1 MLTISK
7 ALSAGQALHYHKLEF
22 TAATQSYYQQGQA
35 VQGEWQGQLAE
46 SFGLKGAVTEAAF
59 AQLAEGRHPG
69 TGEQLVRHRFASEQ
83 ANADST
89 TTKTVEHRAGWD
101 ATFSAPKSVSLT
113 ALVGGDER
121 VRVAHREAVTVA
133 LTELERFTQARIGGN
148 HAAETTGK
156 FAAAKFEHDT
166 ARPVDGY
173 SAPQLHTHAVIFNV
187 TEQADGSTRA
197 LQPNSYFQSQQFAT
211 AVYQSELTYRLRA
224 LGYEIESGRSGAPEI
239 KGYSQEYLDA
249 SSPRSQQIRDHL
261 DKHGVSGAEAAEIA
275 AHTTRDSKQTLTK
288 EETLEAHK
296 QLAAQYG
303 NQADRVIAEAQSR
316 VQNEVQTIEP
326 QGLHRQA
333 RARQAVTYARDM
345 NFEREA
351 VVDERQLMR
360 DALRRGMG
368 ETTYADIR
376 TEFEQRRG
384 EGEFLQTGR
393 AKHDSA
399 RRFTTPATIAIERE
413 NVALMRAGQNT
424 VNPILSENQAAVQA
438 QSRAFFNASQRTVVE
453 EALTSRDRVHGLQ
466 GLAGTGKTSTLD
478 AIREGAQLGAYV
490 VEGFAP
496 TGRAAQ
502 QLRDA
507 GVSADTLQG
516 FLARGSRKQEE
527 DAASRHLY
535 LLDESSLAST
545 RQVNA
550 FLKKIGPED
559 RVLVIGDTRQHQSV
573 DAGRAFEQ
581 LQEAGLRTAKL
592 YTIVRQKD
600 PGLLAAVQHLA
611 SGQTKEGVQLLA
623 DQGRITEIV
632 AAKERIQAI
641 AKDYAASPDK
651 TLIVSPDNASRRAIN
666 EAVRVELQTAGEV
679 SRDSYLLTT
688 LVPRS
693 ELTGTDR
700 AWAARYQVGD
710 VIEYTRGSA
719 VEGIKRGSQATVV
732 AVNARENILTVSQA
746 DGQSVTYD
754 PTRLRGVSVYRE
766 AAIEIARGDRIQFTR
781 ANKELRVSNRDL
793 ATVERVDANQIT
805 VTMGDKEKGPQRT
818 VSFDPN
824 QDRHFDHGY
833 AVTSHS
839 AQGLTVERVLV
850 NIDTDGPRSL
860 INQRLAYVSIS
871 RASNDAR
878 IYTNDAVSLGERLAT
893 DVSKTA
899 AVDFQQRS
907 EPTAE
912 TQRNGQ
918 TQKRPASQQPVSDQ
932 QKALQ
937 YLGTADGQTG
947 LALLKDR
954 VQVHLEPA
962 ARLAAIAHDYAA
974 HPDRTVAI
982 VADPSERRE
991 VNRLIREQLTQ
1002 QGHLGDGRSLSV
1014 LVEKTMRRET
1024 AAHYQ
1029 PGNLIH
1035 YSRPNHNH
1043 GIARDS
1049 FATVVAVDENKNRI
1063 TVQKTDGEISTY
1075 NPAQLAST
1083 RSSKVY
1089 TEEMREVASG
1099 ERIRFTRASKDL
1111 GLRTGD
1117 LATVEKVYG
1126 NESLSVR
1133 LDNRKTVSIDA
1144 TQSRHIEY
1152 GYAID
1157 GAKTVRA
1164 DRVLANI
1171 DRPSQLEHTSPIHKS
1186 LSLATGDVALY
1197 TRAQPLLYQPH
1208 TGEQLLAYAEAI
1220 AKTQP
1225 APPLAVSA
1233 KSLSIAP
1240 AQQQQT
1246 APLIQ
1251 AAAATAPRV
1260 EEQRIQK
1267 EKSQPMKS
1275 SQLRQ
1280 FEQYHEAVQAER
1292 YRVTSIRMLP
1302 DGQKK
1307 AFILDKQDGVT
1318 KGLTPAEIAGRA
1330 AEMQRLGRR
1339 GENLSYTPLSEKK
1352 HHILIDDMDRTK
1364 LARLIADGSKPAAV
1378 LESSPGNYQAIL
1390 TIPKLGSAFDREV
1403 GNRLAERLNR
1413 EYGDPKLSGV
1423 VHPHRAPGY
1432 ENRKPKH
1439 EREDGTYPQVRLLKA
1454 KRREDA
1460 KTLELS
1466 RAIDSDYAQQA
1477 EKQVREAAQRPAM
1490 ASPWSGQDISH
1501 VYDAHRADI
1510 LARKKGEI
1518 DYSRLDSMIALRTRA
1533 TEHDRS
1539 AIYEA
1544 ISSGAPRSR
1553 PEDTRTIHQ
1562 WDDYAR
1568 RTADSAYTPYAEKQ
1582 LETLAP
1588 KHAKQ
1593 WAQLEGS
1600 VLRSESQRLG
1610 AAPPQQQQLKA
1621 SHPAAANDSD
1631 AALLPSEP
1639 PRVSHRHGIR
1649 H

>member
-7 ALSAGQALHYHKLEF
+7 ALSSGQALHYHKLEF
-22 TAATQSYYQQGQA
+22 TAATQSYYQQGRA
-35 VQGEWQGQLAE
+35 VQGEWQGQLAG

-59 AQLAEGRHPG
+59 AELAEGRHPE
-69 TGEQLVRHRFASEQ
+69 TGEQLVHHRFASEQ

-121 VRVAHREAVTVA
+121 VREAHREAVTVA
-133 LTELERFTQARIGGN
+133 LTELERYTQARIGGN

-173 SAPQLHTHAVIFNV
+173 SAPQLHIHAVIFNV

-211 AVYQSELTYRLRA
+211 AVYQAELTYRLRA
-224 LGYEIESGRSGAPEI
+224 LGYEIEAGRSGAPEI

-261 DKHGVSGAEAAEIA
+261 DKHRVSGAEAAEIA

-303 NQADRVIAEAQSR
+303 NQAHRVIAEAQAR
-316 VQNEVQTIEP
+316 VQNQAQTIDP

-368 ETTYADIR
+368 ETTYANIR
-376 TEFEQRRG
+376 TEFERRRG

-393 AKHDSA
+393 AKHDCA
-399 RRFTTPATIAIERE
+399 RRFTTPAMIAIERE
-413 NVALMRAGQNT
+413 NVALMRAGQDT
-424 VNPILSENQAAVQA
+424 AEPMLSEKQAAVQA
-438 QSRAFFNASQRTVVE
+438 QSQSFFNASQRTVVE
-453 EALTSRDRVHGLQ
+453 EVLTSRDRVHGLQ
-466 GLAGTGKTSTLD
+466 GLAGTGKTSTLA
-478 AIREGAQLGAYV
+478 AIREGAQLGGYA

-496 TGRAAQ
+496 TGRAAE

-516 FLARGSRKQEE
+516 FLARGSRKQQEH
-527 DAASRHLY
+527 AASRHLY

-545 RQVNA
+545 HQVNS

-581 LQEAGLRTAKL
+581 LQEAGLHTAKL
-592 YTIVRQKD
+592 DTIVRQKD
-600 PGLLAAVQHLA
+600 LGLLAAVQHLA
-611 SGQTKEGVQLLA
+611 SGQTRDGVQLLA
-623 DQGRITEIV
+623 DQGRISEI
-632 AAKERIQAI
+632 ATAKERIQAI
-641 AKDYAASPDK
+641 ARDYAASPDK

-666 EAVRVELQTAGEV
+666 EAVRLELQTADKV

-710 VIEYTRGSA
+710 VIEYSRGSA
-719 VEGIKRGSQATVV
+719 VEGIQRGSQAMVV
-732 AVNARENILTVSQA
+732 AVNARENILTVRQA
-746 DGQSVTYD
+746 DGQPVTYD

-766 AAIEIARGDRIQFTR
+766 AAIEIAPGDRIQFTR
-781 ANKELRVSNRDL
+781 AHKELGVSNRDL
-793 ATVERVDANQIT
+793 ATVETVNATRIT
-805 VTMGDKEKGPQRT
+805 VTIGDKEKRPQRT
-818 VSFDPN
+818 VSFDPS
-824 QDRHFDHGY
+824 QHRHFDHGY

-850 NIDTDGPRSL
+850 NIDTEGPRSL

-871 RASNDAR
+871 RASDDAR
-878 IYTNDAVSLGERLAT
+878 IYTNDAGSLGERLAT
-893 DVSKTA
+893 DISKTA
-899 AVDFQQRS
+899 AVEFQQRS
-907 EPTAE
+907 ETTA
-912 TQRNGQ
+912 Q
-918 TQKRPASQQPVSDQ
+918 TQKRPASQQPESDQ

-937 YLGTADGQTG
+937 YLGTADGHTG
-947 LALLKDR
+947 IALLKDR
-954 VQVHLEPA
+954 VQVHREPA
-962 ARLAAIAHDYAA
+962 VRLAAIAHDYAVY
-974 HPDRTVAI
+974 PDRTVAI
-982 VADPSERRE
+982 VDDPSERRE
-991 VNRLIREQLTQ
+991 ANRLIREQLTQ
-1002 QGHLGDGRSLSV
+1002 RGRLEDGRSLSV

-1029 PGNLIH
+1029 PGDLIH
-1035 YSRPNHNH
+1035 YSRPNLKH

-1049 FATVVAVDENKNRI
+1049 FASVVAVDEARNRI
-1063 TVQKTDGEISTY
+1063 TVQRTDGEISTY

-1083 RSSKVY
+1083 RGSKVY
-1089 TEEMREVASG
+1089 SEEMREVASG
-1099 ERIRFTRASKDL
+1099 ERIRFTCASKDL

-1133 LDNRKTVSIDA
+1133 LDNRKTVFIDA

-1171 DRPSQLEHTSPIHKS
+1171 DRPEQLEHTSPIHKS
-1186 LSLATGDVALY
+1186 LSLATGDVAIY

-1225 APPLAVSA
+1225 RPL
-1233 KSLSIAP
+1233 SLSSKAVP
-1240 AQQQQT
+1240 VHQQQQT

-1251 AAAATAPRV
+1251 VEAAAIAPRV
-1260 EEQRIQK
+1260 EQQRIHE
-1267 EKSQPMKS
+1267 EKTQPMKS

-1307 AFILDKQDGVT
+1307 TFIFDKQNGIT
-1318 KGLTPAEIAGRA
+1318 KGFTSAEIAERT
-1330 AEMQRLGRR
+1330 AEMQRLGSR
-1339 GENLSYTPLSEKK
+1339 GENLYYTPLSEKK

-1364 LARLIADGSKPAAV
+1364 LARLIADGYKPAAI

-1390 TIPKLGSAFDREV
+1390 TIPKLGTAFDREV

-1423 VHPHRAPGY
+1423 IHPHRAPGY

-1439 EREDGTYPQVRLLKA
+1439 ERADGTYPEVHLLKA
-1454 KRREDA
+1454 ERREDA

-1466 RAIDSDYAQQA
+1466 RAIDSDYAQRA
-1477 EKQVREAAQRPAM
+1477 EKQVREAAQRLAM

-1501 VYDAHRADI
+1501 VYDVHRADI
-1510 LARKKGEI
+1510 LTRQKGEI
-1518 DYSRLDSMIALRTRA
+1518 DYSRLDSMIALRMRA

-1544 ISSGAPRSR
+1544 IGSGAPRSR
-1553 PEDTRTIHQ
+1553 PEDARTIHQ

-1568 RTADSAYTPYAEKQ
+1568 RMADSAYTPYAEKQ

-1588 KHAKQ
+1588 RYAKQ

-1600 VLRSESQRLG
+1600 KLSSESQRHS
-1610 AAPPQQQQLKA
+1610 AAPPQRRQLKA

>member
-35 VQGEWQGQLAE
+35 VQGEWQGQMAE

-59 AQLAEGRHPG
+59 AQLAEGRHPEF
-69 TGEQLVRHRFASEQ
+69 GEQLVRHRFASEQ

-121 VRVAHREAVTVA
+121 VREAHREAVTVA
-133 LTELERFTQARIGGN
+133 LAELERYTQARIGGN

-156 FAAAKFEHDT
+156 FVAAKFEHDT

-187 TEQADGSTRA
+187 TERADASTRA
-197 LQPNSYFQSQQFAT
+197 LQERAFFQSQQFAT
-211 AVYQSELTYRLRA
+211 AVYQAELTYRLRA
-224 LGYEIESGRSGAPEI
+224 LGYEIEAGRSGAPEI

-275 AHTTRDSKQTLTK
+275 AHTTRDSKLTLTK
-288 EETLEAHK
+288 KETLEAHK

-303 NQADRVIAEAQSR
+303 NQASRVIAEAQSR
-316 VQNEVQTIEP
+316 VQNEAQTIDPE
-326 QGLHRQA
+326 GLDRQA
-333 RARQAVTYARDM
+333 RARQAVTYARDI

-376 TEFEQRRG
+376 TEFERRRG

-393 AKHDSA
+393 DKHGGA
-399 RRFTTPATIAIERE
+399 RRFTTPAMIAIERE
-413 NVALMRAGQNT
+413 NVVLMRAGQNT
-424 VNPILSENQAAVQA
+424 VEPILLETQAAVKA
-438 QSRAFFNASQRTVVE
+438 HSRAFFNASQRTVVQE
-453 EALTSRDRVHGLQ
+453 VLTSRDRIHGLQ
-466 GLAGTGKTSTLD
+466 GLAGTGKTSTLA
-478 AIREGAQLGAYV
+478 AIREGAQLGGYA

-507 GVSADTLQG
+507 GISADTLQG

-545 RQVNA
+545 RQVSA

-592 YTIVRQKD
+592 DMIVRQKD

-611 SGQTKEGVQLLA
+611 SGQTREAVQLLGE
-623 DQGRITEIV
+623 QGRITEIV
-632 AAKERIQAI
+632 AAKERIRAI

-666 EAVRVELQTAGEV
+666 EAVRIELQTAGKV

-710 VIEYTRGSA
+710 VIEYSRGST
-719 VEGIKRGSQATVV
+719 VEGIKRGSQATVL
-732 AVNARENILTVSQA
+732 AVNARENILTVRQT

-766 AAIEIARGDRIQFTR
+766 AAIEIAPGDRIQFTR
-781 ANKELRVSNRDL
+781 ANKDLGVSNRDL
-793 ATVERVDANQIT
+793 ATVEKIEDGRIT
-805 VTMGDKEKGPQRT
+805 VTIGDKEKGAQRT
-818 VSFDPN
+818 VSFDPS
-824 QDRHFDHGY
+824 QHRHLDHGY

-871 RASNDAR
+871 RASDDAR
-878 IYTNDAVSLGERLAT
+878 IYTNDSASLGERLAT
-893 DVSKTA
+893 DISKTV
-899 AVDFQQRS
+899 AVEFRQRS
-907 EPTAE
+907 ETTE
-912 TQRNGQ
+912 Q
-918 TQKRPASQQPVSDQ
+918 TQKRPASQQPESDQ

-937 YLGTADGQTG
+937 YLGTAYGHAG
-947 LALLKDR
+947 IALLKDR
-954 VQVHLEPA
+954 VQVHREPA
-962 ARLAAIAHDYAA
+962 ARLAAIAQDYAA

-982 VADPSERRE
+982 VADPAERRE
-991 VNRLIREQLTQ
+991 ANRLIREQLTQ

-1014 LVEKTMRRET
+1014 LVEKTMRRAS

-1029 PGNLIH
+1029 PGDLIH
-1035 YSRPNHNH
+1035 YRRPNLNH

-1049 FATVVAVDENKNRI
+1049 FATVVAVDENKNWI

-1075 NPAQLAST
+1075 NPAQLSST

-1089 TEEMREVASG
+1089 TEEMREVAPG
-1099 ERIRFTRASKDL
+1099 ERIQFTRASKEL

-1133 LDNRKTVSIDA
+1133 LDTRKTVSIDA
-1144 TQSRHIEY
+1144 TQARHIEY
-1152 GYAID
+1152 GYAVD

-1197 TRAQPLLYQPH
+1197 TRAQPRLYQPH
-1208 TGEQLLAYAEAI
+1208 TGEQRLAYAAAI

-1225 APPLAVSA
+1225 PPLALSS
-1233 KSLSIAP
+1233 KPLSIAP

-1246 APLIQ
+1246 AQPIQ
-1251 AAAATAPRV
+1251 AEAAAIAPKV
-1260 EEQRIQK
+1260 EQQRIQ
-1267 EKSQPMKS
+1267 EERSLKSP
-1275 SQLRQ
+1275 QLRQ
-1280 FEQYHEAVQAER
+1280 FEQYHESVQAER

-1318 KGLTPAEIAGRA
+1318 KGFTPAEIAGRT

-1339 GENLSYTPLSEKK
+1339 GENIYYTPLSEKK

-1364 LARLIADGSKPAAV
+1364 LARLIADGYKPAAV

-1390 TIPKLGSAFDREV
+1390 NIPKLGTAFDREV

-1439 EREDGTYPQVRLLKA
+1439 EREDGTYPEVRLLKA
-1454 KRREDA
+1454 ERREDA

-1466 RAIDSDYAQQA
+1466 RAIDSDYAQRA
-1477 EKQVREAAQRPAM
+1477 EKQIREAAQRPAM

-1501 VYDAHRADI
+1501 VYDAHRTDI
-1510 LARKKGEI
+1510 LARQKGEI
-1518 DYSRLDSMIALRTRA
+1518 DYSRLDSMIALRMRA

-1539 AIYEA
+1539 AIYAA
-1544 ISSGAPRSR
+1544 ISTGAPRSR
-1553 PEDTRTIHQ
+1553 PEDARTIHQ
-1562 WDDYAR
+1562 WNDYAR

-1588 KHAKQ
+1588 KYSKQ

-1600 VLRSESQRLG
+1600 VLRSELQRHSP
-1610 AAPPQQQQLKA
+1610 AAPLQQPQLK
-1621 SHPAAANDSD
+1621 PAHSVATSD
-1631 AALLPSEP
+1631 NEAALLPSEP

>member
-59 AQLAEGRHPG
+59 AQLAEGRHPE
-69 TGEQLVRHRFASEQ
+69 TGEQLVHHRFVSEQ

-156 FAAAKFEHDT
+156 FVAAKFEHDT

-211 AVYQSELTYRLRA
+211 AVYQAELTYRLRA
-224 LGYEIESGRSGAPEI
+224 LGYEIEAGRSGAPEI

-249 SSPRSQQIRDHL
+249 SSPRSRQIRDHL

-303 NQADRVIAEAQSR
+303 DQASRVIAEAQSR
-316 VQNEVQTIEP
+316 VQNEVQTIDP
-326 QGLHRQA
+326 QGLYRQA
-333 RARQAVTYARDM
+333 RARQAVTYARDV

-393 AKHDSA
+393 AKHDSS
-399 RRFTTPATIAIERE
+399 RMFTTPAMIAIERE
-413 NVALMRAGQNT
+413 NVALMRAGQDA
-424 VNPILSENQAAVQA
+424 VEQMLSEYQAAVQA
-438 QSRAFFNASQRTVVE
+438 QSRTFFNGSQRAVVE
-453 EALTSRDRVHGLQ
+453 EVLTSRDRVYGLQ
-466 GLAGTGKTSTLD
+466 GLAGTGKTSTLE
-478 AIREGAQLGAYV
+478 AIREGAQLGGYV

-507 GVSADTLQG
+507 GISADTLQG

-559 RVLVIGDTRQHQSV
+559 RVLVVGDTRQHQSV

-592 YTIVRQKD
+592 DTIVRQKD

-666 EAVRVELQTAGEV
+666 EAVRVELQTAGKV

-710 VIEYTRGSA
+710 VIEYSRGSA

-871 RASNDAR
+871 RASDDAR
-878 IYTNDAVSLGERLAT
+878 IYTNDAASLGERLAT

-907 EPTAE
+907 EAAAE
-912 TQRNGQ
+912 TQRSRQ
-918 TQKRPASQQPVSDQ
+918 TQKRPASQQPESEQ
-932 QKALQ
+932 QKAFQ

-947 LALLKDR
+947 IALLKDR
-954 VQVHLEPA
+954 VRVHREPA

-974 HPDRTVAI
+974 YPDRTVAI

-991 VNRLIREQLTQ
+991 ANRLIREQLTQ
-1002 QGHLGDGRSLSV
+1002 QGMLEDGRSLSV

-1024 AAHYQ
+1024 AADYQ
-1029 PGNLIH
+1029 PGDLIH
-1035 YSRPNHNH
+1035 YSTPNLKH

-1049 FATVVAVDENKNRI
+1049 FATVIAVDEARNRI

-1075 NPAQLAST
+1075 NPAKLAST
-1083 RSSKVY
+1083 RSKIY

-1099 ERIRFTRASKDL
+1099 ERIRFTRADQDL
-1111 GLRTGD
+1111 GLRHGD

-1152 GYAID
+1152 GYAVD

-1171 DRPSQLEHTSPIHKS
+1171 DRPAQLEHTSPIHKS

-1197 TRAQPLLYQPH
+1197 TRAQRLLYQPH

-1220 AKTQP
+1220 AKTQS
-1225 APPLAVSA
+1225 APPLAI
-1233 KSLSIAP
+1233 LP

-1246 APLIQ
+1246 AALTQ
-1251 AAAATAPRV
+1251 AEAATIARNV
-1260 EEQRIQK
+1260 EQQRLQT
-1267 EKSQPMKS
+1267 EKTQPMKS

-1302 DGQKK
+1302 DGQKR
-1307 AFILDKQDGVT
+1307 AFILDKQGGVT
-1318 KGLTPAEIAGRA
+1318 KGFTPAEIAGRA
-1330 AEMQRLGRR
+1330 AAMQRLGRR
-1339 GENLSYTPLSEKK
+1339 GENLYYTPLSEKK
-1352 HHILIDDMDRTK
+1352 HHILIDDMDRKK
-1364 LARLIADGSKPAAV
+1364 LARLIGDGYKPAAI

-1423 VHPHRAPGY
+1423 IHPHRAPGY

-1439 EREDGTYPQVRLLKA
+1439 ERADGTYPEVRLLKA
-1454 KRREDA
+1454 ERREDA

-1466 RAIDSDYAQQA
+1466 RAIERDYAQRA

-1501 VYDAHRADI
+1501 VYDVHRADI
-1510 LARKKGEI
+1510 LTRQKGEI
-1518 DYSRLDSMIALRTRA
+1518 DYSRLDSMIALRMRA
-1533 TEHDRS
+1533 TAHDRS
-1539 AIYEA
+1539 AIQSA
-1544 ISSGAPRSR
+1544 ISTGAPCSR
-1553 PEDTRTIHQ
+1553 PDDARTIHQ

-1568 RTADSAYTPYAEKQ
+1568 RTADSAYTPHAEKQ
-1582 LETLAP
+1582 LEALAP
-1588 KHAKQ
+1588 KYAKQ

-1600 VLRSESQRLG
+1600 ALRSELQRPSPSALLQQPQLKPAHSVATTDNE
-1610 AAPPQQQQLKA
+1610 AAP
-1621 SHPAAANDSD
+1621 
-1631 AALLPSEP
+1631 LPSEP